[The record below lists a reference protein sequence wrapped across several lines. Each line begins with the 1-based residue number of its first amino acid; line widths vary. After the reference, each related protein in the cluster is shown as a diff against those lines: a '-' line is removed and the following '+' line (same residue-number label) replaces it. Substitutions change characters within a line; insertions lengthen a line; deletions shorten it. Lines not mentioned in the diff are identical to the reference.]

1 MEIIIASL
9 VIVWF
14 SCALVVAGFS
24 AFVYVTYLWINR
36 NKFNERSVDF
46 DAGN

>member
-14 SCALVVAGFS
+14 SCVLVAAGFS

-36 NKFNERSVDF
+36 SKFIERCVDF